1 MLNQQ
6 VLTQKH
12 SMLKNFI
19 KIAWRNL
26 WKNKGYAGINILGLS
41 LGIACSV
48 LIFTLVSY
56 HLSFDN
62 FHPDKYRIYRVVTEF
77 HDEVADYSQGVPSPL
92 GKTFR
97 NDFDYAEKL
106 ARVIDYNNS
115 LITFKNGNELKKFQ
129 EEKGIVYAEPAFF
142 DIFHFPL
149 LLGNKATVLQLPGQ
163 ALITEKLA
171 KKYFGDATAAIGHT
185 IRVDNMTDFAIVGI
199 LRDIPVN
206 TDRKQEIYLSY
217 DNIRDR
223 SKRLASDSS
232 WGSIYSECM
241 CFIRLKPAV
250 TAAQANEGL
259 KRMGK
264 TYQKFRDAKTTIFR
278 LQPLSDIHFNA
289 DFDGYA
295 DRKYLWA
302 LFFIG
307 LFIIVTACV
316 NFINLAT
323 AQALNRSTAVGIRK
337 VLGGL
342 RKQLFWQFIM
352 ETTFIAFFAVVV
364 GYFLALGALPFIN
377 TLFKTEIRFRL
388 FDDPIAIGFLL
399 GLLVAV
405 VFLSGSYP
413 GLVLSRFRP
422 VAALKSRLSQ
432 KEVGGFSLRRILV
445 VAQFTI
451 SQMLIIGTIVI
462 ASQLH
467 YAQTSDLGFD
477 KDATVLLP
485 LPANDPVKLN
495 TMRARIGAIAGIRDI
510 SFCGSPPASES
521 NSSTNFRF
529 GNRQDDEHWEVTTK
543 YADDQ
548 YLNTFG
554 LKLTAGRNFFPAD
567 TAREYLV
574 NETLVKKLNLDS
586 GASAIGQR
594 IKIGRFSGPIVG
606 VVKDFYNRSLHNDV
620 NPIAIFPF
628 SRDYQ
633 TCAVKIE
640 PAHIHGDLAAFE
652 KIWNET
658 YPEYLYSYRFLD
670 DSIAEFYEL
679 DASLL
684 KLIEL
689 FAVIA
694 VFIGCL
700 GLYGLTSFMAVRKT
714 KEIGVRKVLGA
725 SIRSILWLFGREF
738 SRLVLVAFVVAA
750 PAAWWIMHAYLQDFK
765 YRIPIGPGIFLLA
778 IAATLVIVV
787 LTVSYQALRSAFANP
802 VKSLR
807 SE

>member
-1 MLNQQ
+1 
-6 VLTQKH
+6 
-12 SMLKNFI
+12 MLKNFVT
-19 KIAWRNL
+19 IAWRNL
-26 WKNKGYAGINILGLS
+26 WKNKAYAGINILGLS
-41 LGIACSV
+41 LGIGCGI
-48 LIFTLVSY
+48 LIFALVSF

-62 FHPDKYRIYRVVTEF
+62 FHPGKDRIYRIVTEF

-97 NDFDYAEKL
+97 RDFDYTEKV
-106 ARVIDYNNS
+106 ARVIDYNDN
-115 LITFKNGNELKKFQ
+115 LISFKRGNELKKFQ
-129 EEKGIVYAEPAFF
+129 EKKGVVYAEPAFF

-149 LLGNKATVLQLPGQ
+149 LLGDKATVLQGPGQ
-163 ALITEKLA
+163 ALITERLA
-171 KKYFGDATAAIGHT
+171 KKYFGEASAAMGQT
-185 IRVDNMTDFAIVGI
+185 IRVDNMTNFAIVGI

-206 TDRKQEIYLSY
+206 TDRSQEIYLSY
-217 DNIRDR
+217 DDIRDR

-241 CFIRLKPAV
+241 CYIRLKPAV
-250 TAAQANEGL
+250 TAAQVNEGV

-278 LQPLSDIHFNA
+278 LQPLSDIHFNG
-289 DFDGYA
+289 DFDGYV
-295 DRKYLWA
+295 DKKYLWA

-307 LFIIVTACV
+307 LFILGTACV

-323 AQALNRSTAVGIRK
+323 AQALNRSTEVGIRK

-352 ETTFIAFFAVVV
+352 ETTFIVVGAVVL
-364 GYFLALGALPFIN
+364 GYLLALGALPFIN
-377 TLFKTEIRFRL
+377 TLFKTDIQFHL
-388 FDDPIAIGFLL
+388 LDDPAAIVFLL
-399 GLLVAV
+399 GLLVVV

-413 GLVLSRFRP
+413 GLVLSRFKP

-462 ASQLH
+462 AGQLH

-477 KDATVLLP
+477 KNATVLMP
-485 LPANDPVKLN
+485 VPVNDPAKLA
-495 TMRARIGAIAGIRDI
+495 TMRARIGAIAGIRDV
-510 SFCGSPPASES
+510 SFCAHPPASES
-521 NSSTNFRF
+521 NHSTGIRF
-529 GNRQDDEHWEVTTK
+529 ANRQSDEHWEVSTK

-548 YLNTFG
+548 YLKTFG
-554 LKLTAGRNFFPAD
+554 LKLAIGRNFFPAD
-567 TAREYLV
+567 TVKEFLV
-574 NETLVKKLNLDS
+574 NETLVKKLNLGS
-586 GASAIGQR
+586 GAKIIGQT
-594 IKIGRFSGPIVG
+594 IKINGFSGPVVG
-606 VVKDFYNRSLHNDV
+606 VVKDFYNQSLHNDI
-620 NPIAIFPF
+620 NPIAIFPLVGT
-628 SRDYQ
+628 YQ
-633 TCAVKIE
+633 TCAVKIDPSHVHE
-640 PAHIHGDLAAFE
+640 DLAAFE
-652 KIWNET
+652 KIWNGT
-658 YPEYLYSYRFLD
+658 FPEYLYSYSFLD

-679 DASLL
+679 DNSLL
-684 KLIEL
+684 KLIEF

-725 SIRSILWLFGREF
+725 SIPSILWLFGREF
-738 SRLVLVAFVVAA
+738 SRLVLIAFAVAA
-750 PAAWWIMHAYLQDFK
+750 PAAWWIMHQYLQDFK
-765 YRIPIGPGIFLLA
+765 YRIAIGPGIFLLA
-778 IAATLVIVV
+778 IAATFVIVV
-787 LTVSYQALRSAFANP
+787 LTVGYQSMRSALANP
-802 VKSLR
+802 VKALR